1 MYSWFLCL
9 GKGELNIAIYED
21 MTKLF
26 QGQNN
31 KPNDFLNVLL
41 DYYKT

>member
-1 MYSWFLCL
+1 MYSSVLGL

-21 MTKLF
+21 LTKLF

-31 KPNDFLNVLL
+31 KPEDFLNVLL
-41 DYYKT
+41 DCHKT

>member
-1 MYSWFLCL
+1 MYSSGLCL

-21 MTKLF
+21 LTKLF

-31 KPNDFLNVLL
+31 KPEHFLKVWL
-41 DYYKT
+41 DYHKT